1 MSERS
6 FHPPVWDRGEP
17 IDEGMLAFTIGED
30 WRMDQRLVAYDI
42 TGSLAHAAGLLEAG
56 CAFYIRA
63 IGACLESLELQG
75 VTT

>member
-30 WRMDQRLVAYDI
+30 WRMDQRLVGHDI
-42 TGSLAHAAGLLEAG
+42 TGSLAHAAGLLKAEL
-56 CAFYIRA
+56 I
-63 IGACLESLELQG
+63 ACKSHSIL
-75 VTT
+75 